1 MKKITKQGLA
11 CPILFKISLKMKFAT
26 LLLVVSLFEMHASGY
41 SQNVR
46 ISMNLKNVSVET
58 VLKEVESKTDYR
70 FIYSNK
76 EIDLYRKISFNVKKE
91 TVKEILKQLFK
102 DTKIGF
108 ELYENRH
115 IILTL
120 KDQKNQG
127 VLPNKQTG
135 LYYMQVPRNISG
147 KVINEQGQ
155 PVEGANVKAKGGS
168 FSTQTDA
175 EGNFTI
181 KVTDDISALIV
192 SFIGMESQEVKITGS
207 DLVVILQQQGQKMDE
222 VVIIGYGTTKKK
234 DGTGAF
240 TTVKPDAL
248 NKGLQATVLDALV
261 GKVSGVNIIPGS
273 GAPGS
278 AGVIRIRMGAS
289 LSANNDP
296 LVVIDGVPVES
307 ATLSFINPNDIDTYT
322 VLKDASATAI
332 YGSRASNGVVIITTK
347 KGSKNGGMRIA
358 YNSNFTQSEVQ
369 GYYKNLSGDQY
380 REAFSNY
387 AFGVPAG
394 YKPGESSTDWQKQ
407 VYRTAFGM
415 DHNLSFTGAI
425 KEIPYRLSGGYLNQE
440 GVLKENKYERYTVG
454 VGLSPK
460 FLDKH
465 LSVDLNVK
473 ASSENENP
481 ASTGEIGGA
490 ISFDPT
496 RPVYA
501 DYPDQMGLGYY
512 MWLDANGKPIP
523 LSPTNPVSNLF
534 LTDKVNKTKRSIGNV
549 VLDYKIHG
557 FEDLH
562 LNLNLGYDVF
572 KKNYSEVTPDKAPSM
587 YTSNNNDG
595 TGKEYQREDN
605 NKNFIFSSYAN
616 YTKDITA
623 KHNIN
628 AMAGYEWQKF
638 AYENHDQTLKGYPA
652 PPYQDEDQLYLLSFF
667 GRVNYSFDQ
676 KLLVTATLRADGS
689 SRFAPE
695 NQWGYFPSVALG
707 YKLSEESLFKGFQS
721 LSNLKL
727 RLSYGQTGQQDIG
740 GYHPYLSTYT
750 VSQDQARYQF
760 GSDWVNMYRPNGYD
774 PNIKWETTTT
784 YNIGLDYGF
793 FNNRVSGTIDV
804 YKRYTSDLLN
814 NIAVPAGS
822 NFTNLI
828 QTNIGN
834 MKGSGMEFGLNL
846 VPVKNENLE
855 WTFSGNFTYSV
866 SEITKLNIIDREDSY
881 VKTGSV
887 TRSDFQINK
896 VGELP
901 NTFFL
906 LRQAYD
912 ENGKPLDGQYI
923 AKDGSITT
931 SMADTNKY
939 ITGKS
944 SRTPYYYGLST
955 RLLYK
960 NWDFGI
966 NGHGSF
972 GNYVFNYQEAQ
983 QSLSSLYGASGIS
996 SNISQAALDK
1006 GFTQVQIFS
1015 DIYLENGA
1023 FFKFDNITAGYTLD
1037 KISKALKSLRLAFS
1051 MQNIATITRYKGLD
1065 PEIYNGLD
1073 NNTYQRPRIYTIS
1086 LNANF

>member
-1 MKKITKQGLA
+1 MKKITKPGLV
-11 CPILFKISLKMKFAT
+11 CPILFKISLKMKFTT
-26 LLLVVSLFEMHASGY
+26 LLLVVSLFEMHAIGY
-41 SQNVR
+41 SQNAK

-76 EIDLYRKISFNVKKE
+76 EIDLDRKISFDVKKE
-91 TVKEILKQLFK
+91 TVKDVLKRLFK
-102 DTKIGF
+102 DTKIEF

-120 KDQKNQG
+120 KESKNQTI
-127 VLPNKQTG
+127 VPTKQTE
-135 LYYMQVPRNISG
+135 LYLIKAQRNVSG
-147 KVINEQGQ
+147 TVINDQGQ
-155 PVEGANVKAKGGS
+155 PVEGANIKAKGS
-168 FSTQTDA
+168 NISTQTDA
-175 EGNFTI
+175 GGNFTL
-181 KVTDDISALIV
+181 KLSDDITTLIV
-192 SFIGMESQEVKITGS
+192 SFIGMESQEVKIT
-207 DLVVILQQQGQKMDE
+207 DNNLVIILQQQGQKMDE

-234 DGTGAF
+234 DGTGSF

-261 GKVSGVNIIPGS
+261 GKVSGVNIVPGS

-278 AGVIRIRMGAS
+278 VGTIRIRMGAS

-307 ATLSFINPNDIDTYT
+307 ASLSFINPNDIETYT

-332 YGSRASNGVVIITTK
+332 YGSRASNGVIIITTK

-358 YNSNFTQSEVQ
+358 YNSNFTQSEVR
-369 GYYKNLSGDQY
+369 GYYNNLSGDQY
-380 REAFSNY
+380 RDAFSTH
-387 AFGVPAG
+387 AIGVPATFKLG
-394 YKPGESSTDWQKQ
+394 NSNTNWQKEI
-407 VYRTAFGM
+407 YRTAFGM
-415 DHNLSFTGAI
+415 DHNLSFTGSI
-425 KEIPYRLSGGYLNQE
+425 KEIPYRISGGYLNQE
-440 GVLKENKYERYTVG
+440 GVLRENNYERYTVG
-454 VGLSPK
+454 IGLSPK

-465 LSVDLNVK
+465 LSVDVNVK
-473 ASSENENP
+473 ASVENEDP

-496 RPVYA
+496 RPVHA
-501 DYPDQMGLGYY
+501 NYPNDMGLGYY
-512 MWLDANGKPIP
+512 MWLDSNGKAIP
-523 LSPTNPVSNLF
+523 LSSINPASNLV
-534 LTDKVNKTKRSIGNV
+534 LTDKLNKTKRSIGNII
-549 VLDYKIHG
+549 LDYKIHG

-562 LNLNLGYDVF
+562 LNLNLGYDVL
-572 KKNYSEVTPDKAPSM
+572 KKDYSEFTPDKAPSM

-595 TGKEYQREDN
+595 TGREYQKQDN
-605 NKNFIFSSYAN
+605 NKNYIFSSYAN
-616 YTKDITA
+616 YTKDITE

-638 AYENHDQTLKGYPA
+638 GYENHDQTIKGYPTPA
-652 PPYQDEDQLYLLSFF
+652 YQDEDALYLLSFF

-695 NQWGYFPSVALG
+695 NQWGYFPSVAVG
-707 YKLSEESLFKGFQS
+707 YKLSEESFLKNIES

-740 GYHPYLSTYT
+740 GYHPYLATYT

-793 FNNRVSGTIDV
+793 FNNRVSGTIDI

-834 MKGSGMEFGLNL
+834 MKGKGMEFGLN
-846 VPVKNENLE
+846 VIPVKTKDLE
-855 WTFSGNFTYSV
+855 WTFSGNFTYSM

-887 TRSDFQINK
+887 SRNDFQINK

-906 LRQAYD
+906 LHQAYD
-912 ENGKPLDGQYI
+912 DNGKPLDGKYI
-923 AKDGSITT
+923 GKDGSVTT
-931 SMADTNKY
+931 STTDTNKY

-960 NWDFGI
+960 KWDFGI

-996 SNISQAALDK
+996 SNISEAALDK
-1006 GFTQVQIFS
+1006 GFTQAQYFS

-1023 FFKFDNITAGYTLD
+1023 FFKFDNITAGFTLD
-1037 KISKALKSLRLAFS
+1037 KISTALKSLRLAFS
-1051 MQNIATITRYKGLD
+1051 MQNVLTITKYTGID
-1065 PEIYNGLD
+1065 PEVFNGLD
-1073 NNTYQRPRIYTIS
+1073 SNTYQRPRIYTIS

>member
-1 MKKITKQGLA
+1 MKKITKQGLV
-11 CPILFKISLKMKFAT
+11 CPILFKISLKMKFTT

-41 SQNVR
+41 SQNAR

-58 VLKEVESKTDYR
+58 VLKEVESKTKYR
-70 FIYSNK
+70 FVFSNK
-76 EIDLYRKISFNVKKE
+76 EIDLDRKISFNVKKE
-91 TVKEILKQLFK
+91 SVKDILKQLFK

-108 ELYENRH
+108 DLYENRH

-120 KDQKNQG
+120 KEQKNQTI
-127 VLPNKQTG
+127 LPTKQTE
-135 LYYMQVPRNISG
+135 LYFIQTQKNTSG
-147 KVINEQGQ
+147 KVINDQGL
-155 PVEGANVKAKGGS
+155 PIEGANIKAKGS
-168 FSTQTDA
+168 NISTQTDA
-175 EGNFTI
+175 VGNFSLELP
-181 KVTDDISALIV
+181 DDITTLIV
-192 SFIGMESQEVKITGS
+192 SFIGMESQEVKIAGN
-207 DLVVILQQQGQKMDE
+207 DLVIILKEQGQKMEE

-261 GKVSGVNIIPGS
+261 GKVSGVNIVPGS

-278 AGVIRIRMGAS
+278 VGTIRIRMGAS

-307 ATLSFINPNDIDTYT
+307 ASLSFINPNDIETYT

-332 YGSRASNGVVIITTK
+332 YGSRASNGVIIITTK
-347 KGSKNGGMRIA
+347 KGSKNGGMKIA
-358 YNSNFTQSEVQ
+358 YNSNFTQSEVR
-369 GYYKNLSGDQY
+369 GYYENLSGDKF

-387 AFGVPAG
+387 AFGVPSG
-394 YKPGESSTDWQKQ
+394 YQLGNDNTDWQKEI
-407 VYRTAFGM
+407 YRTAFGM
-415 DHNLSFTGAI
+415 DHNLSFTGSI
-425 KEIPYRLSGGYLNQE
+425 KEIPYRISGGYLNQD
-440 GVLKENKYERYTVG
+440 GVLRENNYERYTVG

-465 LSVDLNVK
+465 LSVDVNVK
-473 ASSENENP
+473 ASIENEDP

-496 RPVYA
+496 RPVHA

-512 MWLDANGKPIP
+512 MWLDANGKAIP
-523 LSPTNPVSNLF
+523 LSPSNPVSNLV
-534 LTDKVNKTKRSIGNV
+534 LTDKFNKTKRSIGNII
-549 VLDYKIHG
+549 LDYKIHG
-557 FEDLH
+557 FEDLR
-562 LNLNLGYDVF
+562 LNLNLGYDVL
-572 KKNYSEVTPDKAPSM
+572 KKDYSEFTPDKAPSM

-595 TGKEYQREDN
+595 TGSEYQKQDN
-605 NKNFIFSSYAN
+605 NKNYLFSSYAN
-616 YTKDITA
+616 YTKDITE
-623 KHNIN
+623 KHNLN

-638 AYENHDQTLKGYPA
+638 GYENHDQTLKGYPTPA
-652 PPYQDEDQLYLLSFF
+652 YQDEDVLYLISFF

-676 KLLVTATLRADGS
+676 KLLLTATLRADGS

-707 YKLSEESLFKGFQS
+707 YKLSEENFLKNIES

-740 GYHPYLSTYT
+740 GYHPYLATYT

-828 QTNIGN
+828 KTNIGN
-834 MKGSGMEFGLNL
+834 MKGQGMEFGLN
-846 VPVKNENLE
+846 VIPVKTTDLE
-855 WTFSGNFTYSV
+855 WNLSGNFTYSM

-887 TRSDFQINK
+887 SRNDFQINK

-912 ENGKPLDGQYI
+912 DNGKPLDGKYI
-923 AKDGSITT
+923 GKDGSVTT
-931 SMADTNKY
+931 SMTDSNKY

-944 SRTPYYYGLST
+944 SRTPYYYGFST

-960 NWDFGI
+960 KWDFGI

-983 QSLSSLYGASGIS
+983 QSLSSLYGANGIS
-996 SNISQAALDK
+996 SNISQATLDK

-1023 FFKFDNITAGYTLD
+1023 FFKFDNITAGFTLD
-1037 KISKALKSLRLAFS
+1037 KINKALKSVRLAFS
-1051 MQNIATITRYKGLD
+1051 VQNVATITKYTGID
-1065 PEIYNGLD
+1065 PEVYNGLD